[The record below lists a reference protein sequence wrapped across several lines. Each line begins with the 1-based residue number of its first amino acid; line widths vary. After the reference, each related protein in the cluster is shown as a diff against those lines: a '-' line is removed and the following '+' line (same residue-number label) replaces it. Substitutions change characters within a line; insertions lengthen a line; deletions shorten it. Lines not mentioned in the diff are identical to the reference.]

1 MSTTLLDP
9 QFLRKLDT
17 LSLHT
22 SRQVRA
28 AVREKRRSRPLARG
42 VEFADYRSYQ
52 IGDDYRHIDWSIYS
66 RLDRLFIKLF
76 SEEEDINVHLFVD
89 MSGSMAWGSPR
100 KLDYAA
106 RIAAAVGY
114 IGLVNLDRVG
124 AVAFAD
130 RVERLLPPRRG
141 RGHIFRLFEFL
152 HGLPTPAGG
161 RSSLREAM
169 WEYVHKTKRRGL
181 LLIIREL
188 PYSDGYE
195 EGLQLGRDHRID
207 PFVIHV
213 LRDDELVP
221 ARRGAARAGDPAT
234 PQ

>member
-1 MSTTLLDP
+1 M
-9 QFLRKLDT
+9 
-17 LSLHT
+17 
-22 SRQVRA
+22 
-28 AVREKRRSRPLARG
+28 G
-42 VEFADYRSYQ
+42 
-52 IGDDYRHIDWSIYS
+52 
-66 RLDRLFIKLF
+66 
-76 SEEEDINVHLFVD
+76 
-89 MSGSMAWGSPR
+89 WGAPR

-124 AVAFAD
+124 AVAFAN

-181 LLIIREL
+181 LLIISDL
-188 PYSDGYE
+188 LYPDGYE
-195 EGLQLGRDHRID
+195 EGL
-207 PFVIHV
+207 
-213 LRDDELVP
+213 EL
-221 ARRGAARAGDPAT
+221 ARRSEEHTSELQSRENLVCRLLLEKKKNNIYLIRNKP
-234 PQ
+234 